1 MANRTIF
8 IDYEEGTPPV
18 STNAYSM
25 TLSSEDGTYGIK
37 EYDSG
42 TIIAPNNTTPE
53 NPSTGRYE
61 YTFDTVPGEVYL
73 VSWKIVPNVGNTPV
87 YQEEQ
92 LGPFQDITN
101 DGIRAVAD
109 KKGTYKPGTTAF
121 LFLKVTTIDGIPINA
136 TDVNVIIRDSN
147 GSTITTGDPDKPTD
161 GFYVYEWDL
170 DEDQT
175 NGDYSVSW
183 EYTIDN
189 VIYYEAQEVIVAEDV
204 DLGSYLYNPQIIAT
218 REALSYYIS
227 CAQHIPVYF
236 EQAKP
241 TFDNNIFR
249 FTFPRW
255 NQTTGVKVYRNNNL
269 VEEGIEINYF
279 KGEVT
284 FDTTLT
290 QYDMVHADYN
300 FRWFSDEELARF
312 LDNALGDFNTFPPHT
327 AYDYNTNT
335 RVPDRFLPAV
345 IRKAAAD
352 AIRKLM
358 MCLQFQEP
366 QQVFG
371 GADNAAKAFS
381 NFETL
386 KKNYEADWQKVAENK
401 KLGPYPRT
409 MIISTPEY
417 TLPGGRSRWFR
428 YLFSSGQ

>member
-1 MANRTIF
+1 MADRTIF
-8 IDYEEGTPPV
+8 IEYGEGDAL
-18 STNAYSM
+18 TNAFSV

-37 EYDSG
+37 AFDSEVVIAADG
-42 TIIAPNNTTPE
+42 TIPD

-61 YTFDTVPGEVYL
+61 YTFDTVPGEIYL
-73 VSWKIVPNVGNTPV
+73 VSWEIIPNVGNTPI

-92 LGPFQDITN
+92 IGPFQDITN

-109 KKGTYKPGTTAF
+109 KKGTYKPGSTAF

-136 TDVNVIIRDSN
+136 SNVNIIIRDSN
-147 GSTITTGDPDKPTD
+147 GSTVTTGDPDKPTD
-161 GFYVYEWDL
+161 GFYVYEWDI

-175 NGDYSVSW
+175 NGDYNVSW

-189 VIYYEAQEVIVAEDV
+189 VTYYEAQEVIVAEDI
-204 DLGSYLYNPQIIAT
+204 DLVSSTYNPNMIAT

-227 CAQHIPVYF
+227 CAQHVPAYF

-241 TFDNNIFR
+241 TFDRSTYR

-255 NQTTGVKVYRNNNL
+255 NQSTGVKIYRNNNL
-269 VEEGIEINYF
+269 VEDGIEIDYF
-279 KGEVT
+279 KGEVK
-284 FDTTLT
+284 FDTPLT
-290 QYDMVHADYN
+290 QYDMVNADYN
-300 FRWFSDEELARF
+300 FRWFSDEELTRF
-312 LDNALGDFNTFPPHT
+312 LENALGDLNTYPPHT
-327 AYDYNTNT
+327 AYDFFGNTV
-335 RVPDRFLPAV
+335 VPDRFLPSV

-371 GADNAAKAFS
+371 GAENAQKAFS

-386 KKNYEADWQKVAENK
+386 KKNYEADWQKTAENK

-428 YLFSSGQ
+428 YLFK

>member
-1 MANRTIF
+1 MADRTIF
-8 IDYEEGTPPV
+8 IEYGEGDAL
-18 STNAYSM
+18 TNAFSV

-37 EYDSG
+37 AFDSEVVIAADG
-42 TIIAPNNTTPE
+42 TIPD

-61 YTFDTVPGEVYL
+61 YTFDTVPGEIYL
-73 VSWKIVPNVGNTPV
+73 VSWEIIPNVGNTPI

-92 LGPFQDITN
+92 IGPFQDITN

-109 KKGTYKPGTTAF
+109 KKGTYKPGSTAF

-136 TDVNVIIRDSN
+136 SNVNIIIRDSN
-147 GSTITTGDPDKPTD
+147 GSTVTTGDPDKPTD
-161 GFYVYEWDL
+161 GFYVYEWDI

-175 NGDYSVSW
+175 NGDYNVSW

-189 VIYYEAQEVIVAEDV
+189 VTYYEAQEVIVAEDI
-204 DLGSYLYNPQIIAT
+204 DLVSSTYNPNMIAT

-227 CAQHIPVYF
+227 CAQHIPAYF

-241 TFDNNIFR
+241 TFDMSTYR

-255 NQTTGVKVYRNNNL
+255 NQSTGVKIYRNNNM
-269 VEEGIEINYF
+269 VEDGIEIDYF
-279 KGEVT
+279 KGEVK
-284 FDTTLT
+284 FDTPLT

-300 FRWFSDEELARF
+300 FRWFSDEELTRF
-312 LDNALGDFNTFPPHT
+312 LENALGDLNTYPPHT
-327 AYDYNTNT
+327 AYDFYGNTV
-335 RVPDRFLPAV
+335 VPDRFLPSV

-371 GADNAAKAFS
+371 GAEGAQKAFS

-386 KKNYEADWQKVAENK
+386 KKNYEADWQKTAENK

-428 YLFSSGQ
+428 YLFK